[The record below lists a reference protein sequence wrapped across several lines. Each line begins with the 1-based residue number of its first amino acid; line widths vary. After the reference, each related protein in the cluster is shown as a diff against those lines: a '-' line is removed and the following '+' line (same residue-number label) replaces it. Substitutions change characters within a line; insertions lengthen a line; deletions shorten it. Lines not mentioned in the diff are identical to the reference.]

1 MVLNIVR
8 YGEPILRKK
17 CKPVAQISDAER
29 KLFADMAETMYQMR
43 GVGLAALQVG
53 VDKQLAVFDDG
64 KGLIKL
70 ANPKILR
77 RKGRDTFEE
86 GCLSVPDITVK
97 VKRAAAVTVS
107 GLNERGEMV
116 TLDAQGLLAR
126 VIQHEC
132 DHLQGKL
139 IIDYLS
145 FPRRFLLK
153 NKLRALQK
161 CRPLKSV

>member
-1 MVLNIVR
+1 M
-8 YGEPILRKK
+8 
-17 CKPVAQISDAER
+17 AQISDAER
-29 KLFADMAETMYQMR
+29 KLFADMARTMYQMQ
-43 GVGLAALQVG
+43 GVGLAASQVG

-77 RKGRDTFEE
+77 RKGRATSEE

-97 VKRAAAVTVS
+97 VKRAEEVTVS

-116 TLDAQGLLAR
+116 TLDARGLLAR
-126 VIQHEC
+126 AIQHEC

-145 FPRRFLLK
+145 LPKRILLR
-153 NKLRALQK
+153 NKLRA
-161 CRPLKSV
+161 SSA